1 MAAGADQ
8 DLVRQVFLESGDAA
22 SVLASRSASVDDAV
36 KRAFEEFL
44 APAFPRGMTVLA
56 VGGYGRRELFPHSD
70 VDLLLLVE
78 ADPRSQASREALAAF
93 LRTLWDQG
101 LRLGHSV
108 RTPAECCEVHD
119 SNIELNISLLDQR
132 LLAGDADLYGKLLA
146 TLPRFFHGRRQE
158 LINHLTRLTRVRHA
172 RYANTIYHLEPNV
185 KETPGGLR
193 DFQLVRW
200 LSQLR
205 TSQPYQ
211 MPVTEKFPDLDAAL
225 DFLSALR
232 CYLHYKAGR
241 DGNLL
246 TFDAQEEVSEQP
258 FIRRGDPARWMREYF
273 LHARSIHRSAARWME
288 LSEPSGS
295 MLLTQFRDWRARLS
309 NPELTVSKERVY
321 LKAPQLLDQDAEFVK
336 RVFLFVARHGIRL
349 AADSERR
356 ILERL
361 PGLAQRLDAGRAC
374 WPFFKE
380 LFSLPH
386 AALALEGM
394 HETGVLAAILPE
406 WEGVECLVVR
416 DFYHRYT
423 VDEHTLVALQLLEDL
438 PGAKEPLRQRFAGL
452 LEEVEHRWLLLAT
465 VLMHDLG
472 KAARSG
478 KHVPES
484 MRLAEIAL
492 ERLGAPAEDRK
503 VVRFLIERHLDLSIA
518 MNKRDLDEPS
528 TAVDLAARC
537 ETVERLKELTLL
549 TYADVSAVNPHAM
562 TPWRLEQLWRTYLV
576 TQSELTR
583 ELDADRIEAPPVT
596 SPEVAAFLAG
606 FPARY
611 LRTHSEEEIQ
621 AHFQLHES
629 ARQQSVAVDVRKRN
643 GTYSLIVVT
652 SDRPFLLASIAGTL
666 AGFGMNI
673 LKAEAFANRQGMIL
687 DSFAFEDPNR
697 TLDLNPPEIDR
708 LRMTLERVVLGKMDV
723 KRLLQ
728 NRPKPSAPT
737 RKSTVKPAVTFNSE
751 ASPTATLVEV
761 VAQDRPGL
769 LYDLTSAI
777 STAGGNIEVVLIDT
791 EAHKALDVFY
801 VTAGGKKLTAE
812 QQASLR
818 EGLLQACRV

>member
-8 DLVRQVFLESGDAA
+8 DRVRQVFLESGDAA
-22 SVLASRSASVDDAV
+22 SALASRTASVDSAV
-36 KRAFEEFL
+36 KGAFEEIL
-44 APAFPRGMTVLA
+44 LPAFPRGMAVLA

-78 ADPRSQASREALAAF
+78 AEPRSQADRDALAAF

-119 SNIELNISLLDQR
+119 RNIELNISLLDQR
-132 LLAGDADLYGKLLA
+132 LLAGDGELYGKLVTA
-146 TLPRFFHGRRQE
+146 LPRFFHGRRQE

-172 RYANTIYHLEPNV
+172 RYSNTIYHMEPNV

-211 MPVTEKFPDLDAAL
+211 MPVPEQFPELDAAW

-246 TFDAQEEVSEQP
+246 TFDAQEEISEQP
-258 FIRRGDPARWMREYF
+258 FILRRDSAHWMREYF
-273 LHARSIHRSAARWME
+273 LHARSIHRSAAHWME
-288 LSEPSGS
+288 LSEPNGS
-295 MLLTQFRDWRARLS
+295 TLLTQFRDWRARLS
-309 NPELTVSKERVY
+309 NSEITVSKERVY
-321 LKAPQLLDQDAEFVK
+321 LKTPQLLDQDPEFVK

-349 AADSERR
+349 AADSQRR
-356 ILERL
+356 ILEHL
-361 PGLAQRLDAGRAC
+361 PGLALRLDAGRGC

-380 LFSLPH
+380 LFSLPN
-386 AALALEGM
+386 AALALEAM

-406 WEGVECLVVR
+406 WTGVECLVVR

-423 VDEHTLVALQLLEDL
+423 VDEHTLVAIQLLGDL
-438 PGAKEPLRQRFAGL
+438 PSAQEPLRQRFAGL
-452 LEEVEHRWLLLAT
+452 LEEVEHRWLLLTT

-484 MRLAEIAL
+484 MHLAEAAL
-492 ERLGAPAEDRK
+492 ERLGAPPEDRK
-503 VVRFLIERHLDLSIA
+503 IVRFLIERHLDLSIA

-528 TAVDLAARC
+528 TAVDLAERC
-537 ETVERLKELTLL
+537 GTVERLKELTLL
-549 TYADVSAVNPHAM
+549 TYADISAVNPHAM
-562 TPWRLEQLWRTYLV
+562 TPWRLEQLWRAYLV
-576 TQSELTR
+576 TQDELTR
-583 ELDADRIEAPPVT
+583 ELDADRIELPPVK

-611 LRTHSEEEIQ
+611 LRTHAEEEIQ
-621 AHFQLHES
+621 AHFELYER
-629 ARQQSVAVDVRKRN
+629 ARQLNVAVDVRKRN

-673 LKAEAFANRQGMIL
+673 LKAEAFANRQGMTL

-708 LRMTLERVVLGKMDV
+708 LRLTLERVVQGKMDV

-728 NRPKPSAPT
+728 NRPKPAAPG
-737 RKSTVKPAVTFNSE
+737 RRSTVKPAVTFNSG

-777 STAGGNIEVVLIDT
+777 SLAGGNIEVVLIDT

-801 VTAGGKKLTAE
+801 VTSGGKKLTE
-812 QQASLR
+812 QQQAALKESLL
-818 EGLLQACRV
+818 EACKA

>member
-8 DLVRQVFLESGDAA
+8 DLVRRVFLESGDAA
-22 SVLASRSASVDDAV
+22 SVLASRTASVDAAV

-44 APAFPRGMTVLA
+44 APAFPRGMTLLA

-70 VDLLLLVE
+70 IDLLLLVE
-78 ADPRSQASREALAAF
+78 GEPRSLAARDALAAF

-108 RTPAECCEVHD
+108 RTPAECCAVHD
-119 SNIELNISLLDQR
+119 GNIELNISLLDQR
-132 LLAGDADLYGKLLA
+132 LLAGDADLYGKLVTA
-146 TLPRFFHGRRQE
+146 LPRFFHARRQE
-158 LINHLTRLTRVRHA
+158 LINHLTRLTKVRHA
-172 RYANTIYHLEPNV
+172 RYSNTIYHLEPNV

-205 TSQPYQ
+205 TAQPYQ
-211 MPVTEKFPDLDAAL
+211 MPVTEHFPELDAAQ

-246 TFDAQEEVSEQP
+246 TFDAQEEIAEQP
-258 FIRRGDPARWMREYF
+258 FVRRGDSGQWMRAYF
-273 LHARSIHRSAARWME
+273 LHARNIQRSAARWME

-295 MLLTQFRDWRARLS
+295 VLLTQFRDWRTRLS
-309 NPELTVSKERVY
+309 NSEVTVSKERVY
-321 LKAPQLLDQDAEFVK
+321 LKTPQLLDQDPEFVK
-336 RVFLFVARHGIRL
+336 RVFLFIARHGIRL

-356 ILERL
+356 ILEHL
-361 PGLAQRLDAGRAC
+361 PGLAQKLDQGKGC

-406 WEGVECLVVR
+406 WAGVECLVVR

-423 VDEHTLVALQLLEDL
+423 VDEHTLVAMQLLGDL
-438 PGAKEPLRQRFAGL
+438 PGAEEPLRQRFAGL
-452 LEEVEHRWLLLAT
+452 LEEVEHRWLLLAA

-472 KAARSG
+472 KAARGG

-484 MRLAEIAL
+484 VLMAETAL
-492 ERLGAPAEDRK
+492 ERLGAPVEDRK
-503 VVRFLIERHLDLSIA
+503 VVRILIERHLDLSIA

-528 TAVDLAARC
+528 TAVELAERC
-537 ETVERLKELTLL
+537 GTVERLKELTLL

-562 TPWRLEQLWRTYLV
+562 TPWRLEQLWRAYMV

-583 ELDADRIEAPPVT
+583 ELDADRIETPPVT

-621 AHFQLHES
+621 AHFQLHER
-629 ARQQSVAVDVRKRN
+629 ARNLNVAVDVRKRN
-643 GTYSLIVVT
+643 GTYALIVVT

-708 LRMTLERVVLGKMDV
+708 LRMTLERVVQGKMDV

-737 RKSTVKPAVTFNSE
+737 RKSTVKPTVTFNSE

-791 EAHKALDVFY
+791 EADKALDVFY
-801 VTAGGKKLTAE
+801 VTAAGKKLTAE
-812 QQASLR
+812 RQATLK
-818 EGLLQACRV
+818 ETLLQACKG